1 MAKKTASTAV
11 STIAPT
17 VTSLMNIKA
26 QFDFSN
32 QDLINIVSTKIED
45 DLRGQLRIVNGE
57 IKKLREEREGQK
69 KKLDKLF
76 KTRAEAVLAER
87 KAMLEAFIT
96 SWYKGDDQIR
106 CLENIHIYGGETSVQ
121 IDCNNRN
128 LPSFSMAVKPTEEMT
143 TVKEAIVKLDK
154 TMQTKEGI
162 CSQIHTKLAD
172 IPNMERK
179 AMAQLT
185 RHSIANSEA
194 GKEYMAQIDSIVG
207 QLSHNF
213 LVSEDD

>member
-1 MAKKTASTAV
+1 MAKKTTSTAV
-11 STIAPT
+11 STVAPT

-26 QFDFSN
+26 QFDFTN

-57 IKKLREEREGQK
+57 IKKLREERETNK
-69 KKLDKLF
+69 KAFEKLCKS
-76 KTRAEAVLAER
+76 RAESVLAER
-87 KAMLEAFIT
+87 KAMLETFIT

-106 CLENIHIYGGETSVQ
+106 HLEGIRIDGGETSV
-121 IDCNNRN
+121 NLNTN
-128 LPSFSMAVKPTEEMT
+128 SHSLPSFSMPVKPTEEMVA
-143 TVKEAIVKLDK
+143 VKEVMLKLDK
-154 TMQTKEGI
+154 TIQTKEGI